1 MGAFAKAVKAKVQG
15 DDVVFVLE
23 RKGVKA
29 NFEISGDALRRHF
42 GAVPDGT
49 GSDLLEAFERG
60 SSQIEAVARKCFNA
74 PNDGV
79 IELGSG
85 DFDDAAQV
93 DRPG

>member
-1 MGAFAKAVKAKVQG
+1 MGTFAKAVQAKVQG
-15 DDVVFVLE
+15 DDIVFVLE
-23 RKGVKA
+23 QEGIQT

-42 GAVPDGT
+42 GAAPDST

-60 SSQIEAVARKCFNA
+60 SSQIEAAARKSFNA

-85 DFDDAAQV
+85 DFDGDAA
-93 DRPG
+93 